1 MPGRGQAAWSAKVR
15 REGTGKGDGARQE
28 PQREKTSITGVLRLR
43 RDALA
48 ATLGKTQDGSA
59 ALEARCVGRNLR
71 KKRKTGVLRLR
82 RDALAATLGKT
93 QDGSATLEMGFVSSS
108 LNTHRGSKVIS
119 VLIAEDWVSPG
130 NWYLARL
137 MVS

>member
-28 PQREKTSITGVLRLR
+28 PQREKTSI
-43 RDALA
+43 
-48 ATLGKTQDGSA
+48 
-59 ALEARCVGRNLR
+59 
-71 KKRKTGVLRLR
+71 TGVLRLR